1 MIRVLNK
8 PGTLEWRHR
17 DGGGTGDYVM
27 ILDIHSWSSP
37 RLTFIYRKP
46 SQDTIAGELYA
57 SLQLVSVTDSS
68 PADQQCLPR
77 VVRCLVRCACV
88 SLTSTTTLLTGMDH
102 KSDSR
107 L

>member
-37 RLTFIYRKP
+37 RLTIIYRKP

-68 PADQQCLPR
+68 RRPTMSSSRGTLSRA
-77 VVRCLVRCACV
+77 VRMRI
-88 SLTSTTTLLTGMDH
+88 
-102 KSDSR
+102 SDLHHDSSYR
-107 L
+107 HGRQE